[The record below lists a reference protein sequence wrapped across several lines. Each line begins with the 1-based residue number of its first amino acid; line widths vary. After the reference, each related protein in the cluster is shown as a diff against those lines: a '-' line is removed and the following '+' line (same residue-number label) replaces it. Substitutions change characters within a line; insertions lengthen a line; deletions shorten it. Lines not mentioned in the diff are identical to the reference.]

1 MGLLRILTDDS
12 EDELRRTPRRVR
24 FGGEVVKMRTPDS
37 DSNHPSDMEN
47 DVTMV
52 VKPWDDK
59 SDQASIQ
66 IRCSEVTS
74 KRSPASQKQLRS
86 GIPVP
91 RLEKTKSIRSEP
103 TSPVKQTDVSLD
115 LKKGQSRSSPNL
127 SVHRLG
133 DDLVGG
139 ASRIPRRSVSRLKAN
154 IVQGTTIRIDINDA
168 KAPKV
173 KIQAVQAIEE
183 AEAPEILDS
192 KKSTTPEERE
202 KPKLSE
208 RRGSRHLSALKIE
221 PRTRRDSFSPIPV
234 HKEIEIFHN
243 LTRSPDRSKSE
254 EDLVQENTALV
265 LPPIKTSSSPRNI
278 SSAVSACAI
287 QSSKSARKLSSAN
300 ATPNFNPTLALVPY
314 GSVHQTP
321 TIPPISHDGGEARMR
336 YSSFHVYKDTN
347 ENSSKSLKATSD
359 SPIPTNDRG
368 ECLTCS
374 SSGSDSHAF
383 DSNWDDVDVIDSNI
397 IKHLQNKV
405 SQ

>member
-1 MGLLRILTDDS
+1 MGLIRILTDDS

-47 DVTMV
+47 EA

-59 SDQASIQ
+59 SDQASLQ

-74 KRSPASQKQLRS
+74 KRSPAPQKQSRS

-91 RLEKTKSIRSEP
+91 RLQRTKTIQSEP

-115 LKKGQSRSSPNL
+115 LNRDQSRSSPNL
-127 SVHRLG
+127 SAHRLG
-133 DDLVGG
+133 DDLAEGG
-139 ASRIPRRSVSRLKAN
+139 AASRIPRRSVGRLKAN

-168 KAPKV
+168 KTPKL
-173 KIQAVQAIEE
+173 KIQTVET
-183 AEAPEILDS
+183 PEILDS
-192 KKSTTPEERE
+192 KKSEEPET
-202 KPKLSE
+202 PKLSE
-208 RRGSRHLSALKIE
+208 RRGSRHVSALKIE
-221 PRTRRDSFSPIPV
+221 PRARRDSEKSFSPIPV
-234 HKEIEIFHN
+234 HKGIEIFHN
-243 LTRSPDRSKSE
+243 LTRSPDRSRSE

-278 SSAVSACAI
+278 SSAVNTYAVQHSR
-287 QSSKSARKLSSAN
+287 SARKLSSAN
-300 ATPNFNPTLALVPY
+300 AASDFDPTLALVPY
-314 GSVHQTP
+314 GGVRQTP
-321 TIPPISHDGGEARMR
+321 TITPVSHDGEARMR

-347 ENSSKSLKATSD
+347 ESSGKAVKATSD

-383 DSNWDDVDVIDSNI
+383 DSNWDDVDVIDPNI